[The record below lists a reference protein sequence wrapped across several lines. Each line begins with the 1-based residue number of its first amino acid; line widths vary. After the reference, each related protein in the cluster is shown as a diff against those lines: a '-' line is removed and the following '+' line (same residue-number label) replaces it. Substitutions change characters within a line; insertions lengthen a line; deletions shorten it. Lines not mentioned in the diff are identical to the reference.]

1 MYKSHHTITITIFF
15 DLISMI
21 FCLRH
26 TSLLRYLRFLPI
38 DKILFYFR
46 LTDPITKKLL
56 TNIYDV
62 GKLKTHKLLK

>member
-26 TSLLRYLRFLPI
+26 SSILRYLQLLPI

-46 LTDPITKKLL
+46 LPDPITKKLL
-56 TNIYDV
+56 SNIYDV
-62 GKLKTHKLLK
+62 DKLKTHKLLK